1 MKILVIDDD
10 PRSVASIRKGLRESG
25 FVVDVAPDGH
35 TGFQPAQATEYDL
48 IVLEVMLPGRDG
60 WSILE
65 ELRTAGNLTP
75 ALFLTT
81 TGDLEDRVKGLELG
95 ADDFLVKP
103 FALPELLARI
113 RAILRRSPR
122 RLPEPLKVG
131 DLEIDLLTRR
141 VSRAGRR
148 VQLTA
153 KEFALVSHL
162 ARRAGQPL
170 SVARLA
176 EMVWDMNY
184 EVESNTVVVHM
195 RRLRAKLDGP
205 FEHKLVHTI
214 RGVGYVMEVR

>member
-10 PRSVASIRKGLRESG
+10 PRSVASIRKGLRDSG
-25 FVVDVAPDGH
+25 FVLDVAPDGH
-35 TGFQPAQATEYDL
+35 TGLQLAQATEYDL
-48 IVLEVMLPGRDG
+48 IVLEVMVPGRDG

-75 ALFLTT
+75 VLFLTAI
-81 TGDLEDRVKGLELG
+81 GDLEDRVKGLDLG

-122 RLPEPLKVG
+122 RLPDPLKVG